1 MPQTDVYFYQE
12 AKGAVPVLDWLREL
26 ERTNR
31 RAAEKCEAAIERL
44 AEFGHELRR
53 PQADFLRDG
62 VYELRVRVGQVNY
75 RLLYFFHGQGVAI
88 LAHGLTKE
96 KKVPEADIDRAVER
110 KKRFEADPEAHRY
123 KE

>member
-1 MPQTDVYFYQE
+1 M
-12 AKGAVPVLDWLREL
+12 
-26 ERTNR
+26 
-31 RAAEKCEAAIERL
+31 
-44 AEFGHELRR
+44 
-53 PQADFLRDG
+53 LRDG
-62 VYELRVRVGQVNY
+62 VYELRVRVGQVHY

-88 LAHGLTKE
+88 LTHGLTKE